1 LRALQDAAPEGLQE
15 KMRAAGAEI
24 TGERK
29 PVTILFAD
37 IVGSTT
43 IAEDLDPEEWREV
56 VSGAHQRVGEA
67 IYRYEGTIA
76 QLLGDGLL
84 AFFGAPITHE
94 DDPVRAVHAALD
106 IQASMQAYRRELDG
120 VVEDFQM
127 RIGINTGPVVIG
139 DIGTDLHMEYLALGD
154 AVNIAAR
161 LQSAAQP
168 GKVLLSHDSTRLVSS
183 EFELKDLGE
192 ISAKGKSEPLRVY
205 QVEGVKA
212 EPEGR
217 RGIPSMRS
225 ALVGRERELALL
237 ETSLVSLCR
246 GHGQVVIV
254 LGEAGIGKSRLVE
267 EAQVQAVHEFDKTG
281 EELGGNSLLAH
292 PSELRWLEGRSLS
305 YGGSLSFW
313 AITQLLLAD
322 LGLSEGAPEVKIK
335 VALGRRMNAL
345 YEGEDES

>member
-1 LRALQDAAPEGLQE
+1 MANSRSVL
-15 KMRAAGAEI
+15 I
-24 TGERK
+24 
-29 PVTILFAD
+29 
-37 IVGSTT
+37 
-43 IAEDLDPEEWREV
+43 
-56 VSGAHQRVGEA
+56 
-67 IYRYEGTIA
+67 
-76 QLLGDGLL
+76 LLGVRGGGVL

-106 IQASMQAYRRELDG
+106 IQASIQAYSRELEG

-139 DIGTDLHMEYLALGD
+139 DIGSDLHVEYLALGD

-168 GKVLLSHDSTRLVSS
+168 GKVLLSQDSAHLVNT

-192 ISAKGKSEPLRVY
+192 ITAKGKAEPLQVF

-217 RGIPSMRS
+217 RGIQGMRS
-225 ALVGRERELALL
+225 PHVGREPELGLL
-237 ETSLVSLCR
+237 ESALASLCR

-267 EAQVQAVHEFDKTG
+267 EAQAQAAHEFVFTEG
-281 EELGGNSLLAH
+281 ELEANSLFAP

-322 LGLSEGAPEVKIK
+322 LGLSEGAPELKIK
-335 VALGRRMNAL
+335 VALRRRISAL
-345 YEGEDES
+345 TESIATIRNTK